1 MATMRTRDTL
11 DPTPSPIPTATGSRS
26 AANQIF
32 TEYLEHSLRPPNLAL
47 PATTRYPIP
56 SDVDLR
62 SLASRGR
69 DSADRLLQSA
79 RQYGAIRIS
88 GHGISSEE
96 LRYLVEEAEPV
107 FRYPEAPNL
116 VKRNGNREEI
126 VWARSRY
133 ERLESAPKF
142 IGSETERYRNF
153 RQIMEKVAGKLDA
166 VAKQLIEI
174 FKESGGKKKYCDGI
188 QEKETVLALHRYD
201 HNTLLKEK
209 NSVLSNEKNEYGD
222 ALITLHLPAQHS
234 QIFYV
239 KSKRGPLSFEQGPD
253 TIVVTVGKQ
262 LEEWSLGEF
271 KSVTGEMIIAPDIQ
285 GIPASYC
292 VELKCSSSTTY
303 HSFDKN
309 CKTISIADQILL
321 ALIIT
326 LLYKVFVYALS

>member
-1 MATMRTRDTL
+1 MATMRTTDTL
-11 DPTPSPIPTATGSRS
+11 DPPPSPIPTATGSRS

-47 PATTRYPIP
+47 PATTRHPIP

-69 DSADRLLQSA
+69 DSVDRLLQSA
-79 RQYGAIRIS
+79 RQYGVFRIS

-96 LRYLVEEAEPV
+96 LGYLVEEAEPV
-107 FRYPEAPNL
+107 FRNPEALNL

-126 VWARSRY
+126 VWARSRN

-166 VAKQLIEI
+166 VAKESIEI
-174 FKESGGKKKYCDGI
+174 FMENAGKKHCDGI

-201 HNTLLKEK
+201 HNTLLMEK

-222 ALITLHLPAQHS
+222 ALTLHLPSQHS
-234 QIFYV
+234 QFHV
-239 KSKRGPLSFEQGPD
+239 QSKRGPLSFELGPD

-271 KSVTGEMIIAPDIQ
+271 KSVSGEMIIAPDIQ
-285 GIPASYC
+285 GIPAPYC
-292 VELKCSSSTTY
+292 VELKYSSSSTY

-309 CKTISIADQILL
+309 CKTISIADQILF
-321 ALIIT
+321 ALIII